1 MQLPA
6 ETHVAIAD
14 GERFLL
20 MRNAGTA
27 TDARLELVEEPSLDG
42 EQESGAFGHHDP
54 RSDDYRTQDKLDHA
68 ASVAGWLNRAVLQ
81 HRIERL
87 VVVADPDTLGEMRRH
102 YHKETEAVIARE
114 LDKQVTGMPGPD
126 ILEVIEAA

>member
-6 ETHVAIAD
+6 KAHVAIAD

-20 MRNAGTA
+20 MRNAGTSD
-27 TDARLELVEEPSLDG
+27 DAKLELVEEPSLEG

-54 RSDDYRTQDKLDHA
+54 RSDDYRTQDKLDYA

-81 HRIERL
+81 HRIEEL

-102 YHKETEAVIARE
+102 YHSETRDVLVAE

-126 ILEVIEAA
+126 ILEVIGRA

>member
-6 ETHVAIAD
+6 QAHVVIAD

-27 TDARLELVEEPSLDG
+27 DDARLELVEEPSLDG

-54 RSDDYRTQDKLDHA
+54 KSDDYHTQEKLDHA

-87 VVVADPDTLGEMRRH
+87 VIVADPDTLGEMRRH
-102 YHKETEAVIARE
+102 YHTETAGVLVAE
-114 LDKQVTGMPGPD
+114 LDKQVTGMPGND

>member
-1 MQLPA
+1 MLLPHKA
-6 ETHVAIAD
+6 HVAIAD

-20 MRNAGTA
+20 MRNAGTP
-27 TDARLELVEEPSLDG
+27 DEARLELVEEPSLDG

-54 RSDDYRTQDKLDHA
+54 GSDDYHAHEKLDHA

-81 HRIERL
+81 HQIEKL

-102 YHKETEAVIARE
+102 YHTETRDVLVAE
-114 LDKQVTGMPGPD
+114 LDKQVTGMPGPA
-126 ILEVIEAA
+126 IVEVIEAA